1 MDHLRHFDLHRE
13 PFGLTPDT
21 ACFFAT
27 PTHQEALNVVLLGLR
42 LGSGFIKITGEIGLG
57 KTLLCRRLLNA
68 LGLDYVTAYLPH
80 PEISPAELR
89 RSLARELGAPE
100 RLVGRTDTAALQNLL
115 LHHARQGR
123 SAVLFVDEAQ
133 RAPRETFEYIRLLT
147 NLETETTK
155 LLQVV
160 LFGQPELDRRLRR
173 ADLRQLA
180 QRVIHAYRLRPLNHA
195 EAEAYL
201 VHRLAQAGGDERL
214 FPTAARHAVAVSTRG
229 VPRLINVCAHKA
241 LLAAYGAGARR
252 VSLSHV
258 RAAVHDTET
267 LSPPG
272 WWARWRS
279 VWS

>member
-1 MDHLRHFDLHRE
+1 MYLRHFGLTHE

-68 LGLDYVTAYLPH
+68 LGGTYVTAYLPH
-80 PEISPAELR
+80 PEITPAELR
-89 RSLARELGAPE
+89 RSLARELGSPE
-100 RLVGRTDTAALQNLL
+100 RLLWRTDTGALQNLL
-115 LHHARQGR
+115 LHHARHGR
-123 SAVLFVDEAQ
+123 TTVLFVDEAQ
-133 RAPRETFEYIRLLT
+133 RAPRETFEYVRLLT

-160 LFGQPELDRRLRR
+160 LFGQPELDRRLARS
-173 ADLRQLA
+173 DLRQLA
-180 QRVIHAYRLRPLNHA
+180 QRVVHAYRLRPLGPA
-195 EAEAYL
+195 ETEAYL
-201 VHRLAQAGGDERL
+201 AHRLAQAGDGERI
-214 FPTAARHAVAVSTRG
+214 FPPAARRAVAASTRG

-241 LLAAYGAGARR
+241 LLVAYGAGASS
-252 VSLSHV
+252 VTPAHV
-258 RAAVHDTET
+258 RAAVHDTESLRPT
-267 LSPPG
+267 G
-272 WWARWRS
+272 WRARLRS